1 MMQNQLMSKDQE
13 ETKEVNMVVVNDSG
27 DDFEEGGSDVEM
39 EQSLEEESL

>member
-1 MMQNQLMSKDQE
+1 MSKDQE

-39 EQSLEEESL
+39 E